1 MPEHTVGTREQWL
14 SARKELLDA
23 EKEHMRRG
31 DELARRRRELPWVPI
46 EKVYTF
52 ETARGSKTLA
62 DLFDGRS
69 QLLVYHFMFG
79 VGYRVD
85 EQNPGCTGCSFVAD
99 NVCHLSHL
107 HARNTSLVLVSLAP
121 LPQIEAYRKRMG
133 WTIPWYSSA
142 GSDFNTDFGLSTDA
156 GETFGLSVFL
166 RDGDDVLRSYFTTG
180 RGVEALGSAW
190 TFLDLT
196 PFGRQETWED
206 SPPGTPQT
214 APYEW
219 WRRHDEYD
227 S

>member
-1 MPEHTVGTREQWL
+1 MISQLDIVDQTAWQAAHEALLAKEKRATRERDALAAERRQL
-14 SARKELLDA
+14 PLMRIDKPYTFQGPHGEAGLLD
-23 EKEHMRRG
+23 M
-31 DELARRRRELPWVPI
+31 
-46 EKVYTF
+46 
-52 ETARGSKTLA
+52 
-62 DLFDGRS
+62 FDGRD
-69 QLLVYHFMFG
+69 QLILYHFMFAPG
-79 VGYRVD
+79 VEGWPD
-85 EQNPGCTGCSFVAD
+85 AGCSGCSFVAD

-142 GSDFNTDFGLSTDA
+142 GSDFNSDFGLSTDA